1 MFLPRRTGLA
11 GDSGEGAGTVT
22 FEQGTCS
29 LHQHGVIN
37 LSEKLV
43 SQAGPGP
50 VVPIVGQGASR
61 NLASV
66 TVTRLQAVRHP
77 LLLLLAFLIN
87 SPSSQV
93 PCTARQ
99 HAGLGFRGCGATSQT
114 KGSRVALYFMP
125 LSFFV
130 RTGRRGCRK
139 RKRQK
144 YNSREKA
151 GELSS
156 EWRSQVKGS

>member
-1 MFLPRRTGLA
+1 MIT
-11 GDSGEGAGTVT
+11 
-22 FEQGTCS
+22 
-29 LHQHGVIN
+29 

-61 NLASV
+61 NEASV
-66 TVTRLQAVRHP
+66 TVTRLQAVSHP
-77 LLLLLAFLIN
+77 LLLLLACLTD

-156 EWRSQVKGS
+156 DGGGRGKVREMKWLRGRTGKGRGPESEGGGWWP